1 MNNADYLAHQ
11 DMDECAEWAEKH
23 RAELHRI
30 AHMPRSRCHE
40 LVSHTLPEEPK
51 RGGLVR
57 CITWVALLVFAM
69 GTGFALIN
77 AVEYITT
84 PDMIGSKQ

>member
-1 MNNADYLAHQ
+1 MNDRQLHI
-11 DMDECAEWAEKH
+11 DEYEH
-23 RAELHRI
+23 RTHRVVS
-30 AHMPRSRCHE
+30 MPRSRCHE
-40 LVSHTLPEEPK
+40 LVPHTLPEEPK

-77 AVEYITT
+77 AIEYITT